1 MQIAVF
7 ADIHGNLPALEAVAA
22 DIEHLNPDL
31 VFVAADFQNRGPN
44 PREVTKFVAQSWWT
58 LLLGNHEDY
67 VIRQSQNSRTQD
79 IADYYN

>member
-22 DIEHLNPDL
+22 DIEHHNPDL

-44 PREVTKFVAQSWWT
+44 PREVTKFVAQS
-58 LLLGNHEDY
+58 
-67 VIRQSQNSRTQD
+67 
-79 IADYYN
+79 